1 MIPAEARFIALPRR
15 DPITSGRVIKEVP
28 VLHGIMAPALV
39 LIVFAAACMVR
50 SEFLHL
56 PSLFL
61 TLGGSMAVILF
72 TYSPRQLRELFQVSR
87 GLLSEKPMVLQKY
100 ADELSRLTRLYRTE
114 GVRGLELAE
123 RRLADPFL
131 RRAVGMLVDLQKE
144 EKIYGTLERDM
155 AEALRS
161 NELARQIL
169 LTLSKLLPAFGLIGT
184 LVGMV
189 LLLRNLYTQ
198 DVQSLPAALS
208 LAVLTTLYGAVL
220 ANVVVAPLAARL
232 HAAAAEKEMR
242 MGLTFDWAMM
252 LIRGDAAAPVT
263 HKSGSLRPSGEI
275 SHFVRDRSWAPLY
288 PSLQR

>member
-1 MIPAEARFIALPRR
+1 
-15 DPITSGRVIKEVP
+15 

-39 LIVFAAACMVR
+39 LIVFAALCIVR
-50 SEFLHL
+50 SEFLHP
-56 PSLFL
+56 PSLLL

-87 GLLSEKPMVLQKY
+87 ALLSERPMSLQKY
-100 ADELSRLTRLYRTE
+100 ADELSRLTQLYRAE
-114 GVRGLELAE
+114 GLRGLELAE
-123 RRLADPFL
+123 RRLPDPFL

-144 EKIYGTLERDM
+144 ETIYSTLERDM
-155 AEALRS
+155 AESLRS

-169 LTLSKLLPAFGLIGT
+169 LTMSKLLPAFGLIGT

-208 LAVLTTLYGAVL
+208 LAVLTTLYGAVF

-252 LIRGDAAAPVT
+252 LLRGDAANPVSR
-263 HKSGSLRPSGEI
+263 KIGGPRPSVEFG
-275 SHFVRDRSWAPLY
+275 HLVRDRNWAPLY